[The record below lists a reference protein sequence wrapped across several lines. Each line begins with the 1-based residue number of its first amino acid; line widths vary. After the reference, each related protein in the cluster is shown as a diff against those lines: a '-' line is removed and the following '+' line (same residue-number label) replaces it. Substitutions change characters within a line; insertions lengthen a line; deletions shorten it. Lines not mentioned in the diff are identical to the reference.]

1 MEIKVMSNI
10 LEKNDAI
17 AARLRQRFA
26 AKGIL
31 VLNLMGSPGCG
42 KTTLLENT
50 IAALKARLRVAVIEG
65 DLFTDKDARRIEQLH
80 VPVIQINTEGGCH
93 LEASMVEEAVNS
105 LNLDELDL
113 VLVENVGNLVC
124 PAEFDIG
131 EDAKIVVLSVT
142 EGDDKPAKYR
152 IAFSVS
158 KAAVINKM
166 DLLPHTSFDMELA
179 EHDIKSANSDIL
191 LFKTSFQGGQTT
203 GLSSWLNWIK
213 DEVRRK
219 KEQVKGE

>member
-10 LEKNDAI
+10 LEKNEAI

-152 IAFSVS
+152 I
-158 KAAVINKM
+158 
-166 DLLPHTSFDMELA
+166 L
-179 EHDIKSANSDIL
+179 
-191 LFKTSFQGGQTT
+191 
-203 GLSSWLNWIK
+203 
-213 DEVRRK
+213 
-219 KEQVKGE
+219 